1 MISDFLKRQK
11 NTLVDNQTAME
22 QELISLKTE
31 KEETLKFIA
40 ILDEGRDKLLHTVSP
55 YMSEDEDEKKIREL
69 KKKLHTLEEQIK
81 TLSEELQ
88 SLTKLLSEYDE
99 YIDDAFDL
107 EIKKGKYNQLSIDQ
121 LDVEKKEDFNFH
133 LLSDLEQ
140 EKTNTARELFD
151 SFSPLFT
158 IATHRL
164 DIAQRYLDV
173 DPERSK
179 KEIVDVSDTVEN
191 CISEMN
197 RLLSKISPI
206 DYQNKTLK
214 DALEQEFVRLREI
227 CGVKMSLD
235 YKIQKELSSKVI
247 CSSIFQMIQEAC
259 SCMMMHEK
267 PSEIHVRVECCC
279 KKDQQ
284 QIKIYISNLP
294 SKNSQVYSST
304 DSSSEKWYQEKLC
317 LIKEK
322 IFLLAGD
329 LEIKTQDA
337 GKTDIVI
344 SIPYKD

>member
-11 NTLVDNQTAME
+11 NTLQDKQTAMKN
-22 QELISLKTE
+22 ELSSLKTE
-31 KEETLKFIA
+31 KEETQKFIA

-55 YMSEDEDEKKIREL
+55 YPSDDEDEKKIREL
-69 KKKLHTLEEQIK
+69 KRKIHILDDEIQS
-81 TLSEELQ
+81 LSDELQ

-107 EIKKGKYNQLSIDQ
+107 EIKKGKYDQLSMEQMDSN
-121 LDVEKKEDFNFH
+121 DKEDFNLH

-164 DIAQRYLDV
+164 DIAQKYMDV

-179 KEIVDVSDTVEN
+179 QEIVDVSDTVEN

-214 DALEQEFVRLREI
+214 DALEQEFLRMRETF
-227 CGVKMSLD
+227 GVKMDLN
-235 YKIQKELSSKVI
+235 YQVQTELTSKVI
-247 CSSIFQMIQEAC
+247 CSSIFQMIQEVC

-267 PSEIHVRVECCC
+267 PDEINVRMECCQR
-279 KKDQQ
+279 KEQR
-284 QIKIYISNLP
+284 QIRIYISDHKAKNEQITSEDVS
-294 SKNSQVYSST
+294 SK
-304 DSSSEKWYQEKLC
+304 DWYHQKLC
-317 LIKEK
+317 LVKEK
-322 IFLLAGD
+322 IYLLAGD
-329 LEIKTQDA
+329 LEIKSHDS
-337 GKTDIVI
+337 GETDIVI
-344 SIPYKD
+344 SIPYKE